1 MQTVAADEISALI
14 RSCYKAMID
23 NDDEERSLQPGL
35 IRIITCLLLTE
46 SQQLHLSSSRV
57 ALSSEVSFFTAQ
69 IISMTFQPQFLAN
82 QSTVFAHMTAQ
93 LTNQNSQFVDIFS
106 AVDDTPLLES

>member
-1 MQTVAADEISALI
+1 MQTAAADEISALI
-14 RSCYKAMID
+14 RSCYKAMIG
-23 NDDEERSLQPGL
+23 NDDEEA
-35 IRIITCLLLTE
+35 LTE

-82 QSTVFAHMTAQ
+82 ESAVFAHMTSD
-93 LTNQNSQFVDIFS
+93 LSVC
-106 AVDDTPLLES
+106 